1 MTACKFES
9 TLYAT
14 ENPTKYA
21 AWEPKIEAYNKELVD
36 QCLAFDKEFYE
47 KCSKVLPTAE
57 EFDSKA
63 LKALDYLPEL
73 LTPEEL
79 KIVNEYDLKTLLEKQ
94 KTKELSSV
102 AITKAYI
109 KAAIISHFTTNSIMQ
124 FLIPE
129 ALKKAEELDQL
140 PKGELIG
147 AFHGIPISAKEQ
159 MNYKGKVT
167 TASYVQYLDSVAA
180 ESSVTIQIL
189 EKQGA
194 IIHCRTSQPQTIMH
208 LDTWNNI
215 TGRTRNPLNTKNSP
229 GGSSGGCS
237 ADVGSHSSV
246 LGLSSD
252 IGGSTRAPAAFA
264 NLYGIR
270 PTTKRISLMNGLSGG
285 KGQESIV
292 AIQGPITRSID
303 ELDYFMDNYLNKG
316 EPCTYDPNLV
326 PLPWRQTDVIEK
338 KVLKIGVL
346 YTDNLVTPSPAVTRA
361 IKETVEKLKQGFS
374 AEDKED
380 LTFEFIDLKPYWY
393 KEEQMKDIYNT
404 NVTLYTVDGNKV
416 QLDMLK
422 ESGEPILPLTR
433 HFLEFGGGDE
443 HSIYDNKMYN
453 YQRDSLKVD
462 MLESFYK
469 KLDLD
474 FILSPT
480 YVCPAETAANSL
492 YWGYTSFWNLLD
504 YPNVVFPTGVYQDVE
519 KDVFPKNQPF
529 LENQYEKM
537 VWFNDEGKIRYNP
550 KDYENCPVG
559 LQLTGKRFCDEDVV
573 ACVKK
578 IEKILKVGRR

>member
-1 MTACKFES
+1 MSASKFQS

-14 ENPTKYA
+14 ENPTNFAK
-21 AWEPKIEAYNKELVD
+21 WEPKIEKYNQELVD
-36 QCLAFDKEFYE
+36 QCLAFDKDFYE
-47 KCSKVLPTAE
+47 KCKKTLPSAE
-57 EFDSKA
+57 EFDSKP
-63 LKALDYLPEL
+63 LKALDYLSEL
-73 LTPEEL
+73 LDPEEL

-129 ALKKAEELDQL
+129 ALEKAEKLDKL
-140 PKGELIG
+140 PKGELAG
-147 AFHGIPISAKEQ
+147 PFHGIPISAKEQ

-167 TASYVQYLDSVAA
+167 TASYVQYLDNVAA
-180 ESSVTIQIL
+180 ESAVTVQIL

-194 IIHCRTSQPQTIMH
+194 VIHCRTTQPQTIMH

-316 EPCTYDPNLV
+316 QPCKYDPNLV
-326 PLPWRQTDVIEK
+326 PLPWRQTDTIDK

-361 IKETVEKLKQGFS
+361 IKETVDKLKQGFS
-374 AEDKED
+374 AEDNED
-380 LTFEFIDLKPYWY
+380 LTFEFVDLKPYWY
-393 KEEQMKDIYNT
+393 SEEQMKDIYNT
-404 NVTLYTVDGNKV
+404 NMTLYTVDGNKV
-416 QLDMLK
+416 QLEMLK

-433 HFLEFGGGDE
+433 HFLEFGGGNE
-443 HSIYDNKMYN
+443 HSIYENKMFN

-480 YVCPAETAANSL
+480 YVCPAETPANSL

-504 YPNVVFPTGVYQDVE
+504 YPNVVFPTGVFQDVE
-519 KDVFPKNQPF
+519 KDVFAKDQQF
-529 LENQYEKM
+529 LQNQYEKM
-537 VWFNDEGKIRYNP
+537 VWFNKEGEVRYNP

-578 IEKILKVGRR
+578 IEKILKIGRK